1 MISIITFIWAFFQA
15 LNPVILNGEIVLL
28 DRYEYLILEED
39 KDIKFQEIIER
50 NDFTKIDQQSKNFG
64 INNDVVWLKYV
75 VENNSEKEGKYFYIN
90 NSSLDSL
97 ELFVVS
103 ENEILESYVGGRLV
117 NQ

>member
-1 MISIITFIWAFFQA
+1 MGLLDGITTNPSILSKEEKCDFKEHVQKIIS
-15 LNPVILNGEIVLL
+15 LL

-75 VENNSEKEGKYFYIN
+75 VENNSENWNASIGQNLPITKILKLIQFKK
-90 NSSLDSL
+90 L
-97 ELFVVS
+97 EIIPTV
-103 ENEILESYVGGRLV
+103 
-117 NQ
+117 